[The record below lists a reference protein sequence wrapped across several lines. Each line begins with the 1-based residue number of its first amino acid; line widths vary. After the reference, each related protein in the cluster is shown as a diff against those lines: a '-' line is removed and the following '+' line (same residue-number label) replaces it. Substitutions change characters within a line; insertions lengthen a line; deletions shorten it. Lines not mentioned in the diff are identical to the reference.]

1 MQACQFPKQI
11 SWRSATGATEVVR
24 PNCQSQS
31 IISRSPPA
39 HIALRSWRVAV
50 VLLFALMFATFQ
62 SVQAKSYGD
71 IEQQRIE
78 KTFAAVDSVSEPQGE
93 FKVRTLSSGDEV
105 LGYVFQ
111 SQDVVDIPAYSGK
124 PINMQVILD
133 TAGVIQDAYV
143 LEHHEPIL
151 LVGIPE
157 AKLHAFNAKYKGI
170 KVNQRVVVGRSSDPD
185 AVTVDAVTGA
195 TVTVMVVNEVVMRS
209 AHAVAVSLGLVEDN
223 AGLAQKPATVR
234 KDIYQVADWAQL
246 TGNGAIRRL
255 HLTHGQIDE
264 AFKGSE
270 AEGFDQAAADQV
282 DDTFIDLYTAHLNP
296 PTIGRNLLGDNQYRF
311 LMKDLKP
318 GEHAIAVLG
327 SGAYSF
333 KGSGYV
339 RGGIFDRVQLRQFG
353 KTISFHDRDFE
364 RLSDVY
370 AEGMP
375 DFREMAIFIVREPAS
390 FDPGSPWA
398 LELLVKRQTGPIS
411 GIFSSFELPYQ
422 MPEEYLERPQPTAAE
437 LAAIEEANRPLWLN
451 IWYQKS
457 FQIGVISLA
466 LLLLTVILFLQDT
479 FTQRPHFLH
488 WLRRGY
494 LIFTVVFI
502 GWYALGQ
509 LSVVNVL
516 TFVHALVQDF
526 RWELFLTDPII
537 FIIWTFTAAS
547 ILLWGR
553 GVFCGWLCPFGALQE
568 LINEAARK
576 LKIPQYELPFA
587 LHERLW
593 AIKYIILLL
602 LFGLSL
608 ESLATAERFAEVEPF
623 KTAITL
629 KFDRQW
635 WFVLYAVILLVI
647 NIFTRKVYCRYVCPL
662 GAALA
667 IPSKFR
673 LFDWLK
679 RRKECGSPCQL
690 CAKECEIQA
699 IHPDGHINANECH
712 YCLDCQMTY
721 HNDDKCP
728 PLILKQKKRSKKAPV
743 SAELI
748 PVVQVVVPERAL

>member
-1 MQACQFPKQI
+1 
-11 SWRSATGATEVVR
+11 
-24 PNCQSQS
+24 
-31 IISRSPPA
+31 
-39 HIALRSWRVAV
+39 
-50 VLLFALMFATFQ
+50 
-62 SVQAKSYGD
+62 
-71 IEQQRIE
+71 
-78 KTFAAVDSVSEPQGE
+78 
-93 FKVRTLSSGDEV
+93 
-105 LGYVFQ
+105 
-111 SQDVVDIPAYSGK
+111 
-124 PINMQVILD
+124 
-133 TAGVIQDAYV
+133 VIQDAYV

-151 LVGIPE
+151 LIGIPE
-157 AKLHAFNAKYKGI
+157 AKLHAFNAKYQGI

-195 TVTVMVVNEVVMRS
+195 TVTVMVVNEVVMRA
-209 AHAVAVSLGLVEDN
+209 AHKVAVSLDLIEDD

-234 KDIYQVADWAQL
+234 ADLYQPADWTQL

-255 HLTHGQIDE
+255 HLTRGQVDE

-270 AEGFDQAAADQV
+270 AEGVEAAAPEQV
-282 DDTFIDLYTAHLNP
+282 DDTFIDLYTAHLNA
-296 PTIGRNLLGDNQYRF
+296 PTIGRNLLGDNQYRL
-311 LMKDLKP
+311 LMAALKP
-318 GEHAIAVLG
+318 GE
-327 SGAYSF
+327 
-333 KGSGYV
+333 
-339 RGGIFDRVQLRQFG
+339 
-353 KTISFHDRDFE
+353 TISFRDRDFE

-375 DFREMAIFIVREPAS
+375 DFSEMAIFIVRDSSA
-390 FDPGSPWA
+390 FDPGSPWV
-398 LELLVKRQTGPIS
+398 LELLVKRQTGPTS

-437 LAAIEEANRPLWLN
+437 LAAVEEANRPLWLN

-466 LLLLTVILFLQDT
+466 LLLLTVILFLQDK

-679 RRKECGSPCQL
+679 RRKECGNPCQL

-699 IHPDGHINANECH
+699 IHPDGHINHNECH

-728 PLILKQKKRSKKAPV
+728 PLILKQKKRSKQAPV

-748 PVVQVVVPERAL
+748 PVVQVAVPERAL

>member
-1 MQACQFPKQI
+1 MMLKKISTGGGLI
-11 SWRSATGATEVVR
+11 SWRRAGVYLLLLCLALGAE
-24 PNCQSQS
+24 
-31 IISRSPPA
+31 
-39 HIALRSWRVAV
+39 L
-50 VLLFALMFATFQ
+50 
-62 SVQAKSYGD
+62 QAKDYGD
-71 IEQQRIE
+71 IEQQRIAHV
-78 KTFAAVDSVSEPQGE
+78 FPDGVVISEPQGE
-93 FKVRTLSSGDEV
+93 FKVRTLSGPAGV

-111 SQDVVDIPAYSGK
+111 SMDVVNIPAYSGK
-124 PINMQVILD
+124 PVNMQVILD
-133 TAGVIQDAYV
+133 PAGVIQDAYV

-157 AKLHAFNAKYKGI
+157 SKLHDFTAKYQGI
-170 KVNQRVVVGRSSDPD
+170 NVEQRVMVGRSGDPD
-185 AVTVDAVTGA
+185 AVTIDAVSGA
-195 TVTVMVVNEVVMRS
+195 TVTVMVVNEIVMRA
-209 AHAVAVSLGLVEDN
+209 AHKVAVSLDLVKDQ
-223 AGLAQKPATVR
+223 GGVKQKPATVR
-234 KDIYQVADWAQL
+234 EDVYQPADWAHL

-255 HLTHGQIDE
+255 LLTRGQVDK

-270 AEGFDQAAADQV
+270 AEGVDQASPAQV
-282 DDTFIDLYTAHLNP
+282 DDTFIDMFAAHLNP

-311 LMKDLKP
+311 LMAALKP
-318 GEHAIAVLG
+318 GEQAIAVLG
-327 SGAYSF
+327 RGEYSY

-339 RGGIFDRVQLRQFG
+339 RGGIFDRVQVRQFG
-353 KTISFHDRDFE
+353 EVISFRDMDHE

-370 AEGMP
+370 AQGIPEF
-375 DFREMAIFIVREPAS
+375 DEMSIFIVRAES
-390 FDPGSPWA
+390 KFDPGTPWTM
-398 LELLVKRQTGPIS
+398 ELLVRRQTGPIS
-411 GIFSSFELPYQ
+411 SQFTSFELPYQ
-422 MPEEYLERPQPTAAE
+422 LPEEYLDRPLPTAAE
-437 LAAIEEANRPLWLN
+437 LAAAEEASRPMWLN

-457 FQIGVISLA
+457 FQIGVISVA

-479 FTQRPHFLH
+479 LARRPQLLH

-494 LIFTVVFI
+494 LLFTVLFI

-516 TFVHALVQDF
+516 TFVHALIQDF
-526 RWELFLTDPII
+526 RWELFLTDPVI

-576 LKIPQYELPFA
+576 LKIRQFELPFA
-587 LHERLW
+587 VHERLW
-593 AIKYIILLL
+593 AIKYIILLG

-608 ESLATAERFAEVEPF
+608 ESMSAAERFAEVEPF

-635 WFVLYAVILLVI
+635 WFVLYAVLLLVI
-647 NIFTRKVYCRYVCPL
+647 NIFTRKVYCRYICPL

-679 RRKECGSPCQL
+679 RRKECGDPCQL

-699 IHPDGHINANECH
+699 IHPDGRINANECH

-721 HNDDKCP
+721 HNDNKCP
-728 PLILKQKKRSKKAPV
+728 PLILKQKKRNKKVPGN
-743 SAELI
+743 AELI
-748 PVVQVVVPERAL
+748 PVVEIAAPTRTS

>member
-1 MQACQFPKQI
+1 MALQKYSTSNGLF
-11 SWRSATGATEVVR
+11 SWLS
-24 PNCQSQS
+24 
-31 IISRSPPA
+31 
-39 HIALRSWRVAV
+39 VAAW
-50 VLLFALMFATFQ
+50 VLLLCATL
-62 SVQAKSYGD
+62 SSHAQAKGYGA
-71 IEQQRIE
+71 IEQQRIAQV
-78 KTFAAVDSVSEPQGE
+78 FPGDISLSEPQGE
-93 FKVRTLSSGDEV
+93 FKVRTVSGPDGV

-111 SQDVVDIPAYSGK
+111 SIDVVNIPAYSGK
-124 PINMQVILD
+124 PVNMQVILD
-133 TAGVIQDAYV
+133 PAGVIQDAYV

-157 AKLHAFNAKYKGI
+157 TKLHEFTAKYRGI
-170 KVNQRVVVGRSSDPD
+170 STEQRVMVGRSGDPD
-185 AVTVDAVTGA
+185 AVTIDAVSGA
-195 TVTVMVVNEVVMRS
+195 TVTVMVVNEIVMRA
-209 AHAVAVSLGLVEDN
+209 AHKVAVSLALINDQSTIK
-223 AGLAQKPATVR
+223 QKPASVR
-234 KDIYQVADWAQL
+234 ADVYQPADWAQL

-255 HLTHGQIDE
+255 LLTHGQVDS

-270 AEGFDQAAADQV
+270 AEGIDEATPEQAG
-282 DDTFIDLYTAHLNP
+282 DTFIDLFAAHLNP

-311 LMKDLKP
+311 LMEELKP

-327 SGAYSF
+327 RGEYSY

-339 RGGIFDRVQLRQFG
+339 RGGIFDRLQMRQFG
-353 KTISFHDRDFE
+353 EVISFRDMDHQ

-370 AEGMP
+370 AAGMP
-375 DFREMAIFIVREPAS
+375 EFDEMSIFIVRAPSA
-390 FDPGSPWA
+390 FDPGSPWE
-398 LELLVKRQTGPIS
+398 LELLVRRQTGPIS
-411 GIFSSFELPYQ
+411 SQFTSFELPYQ
-422 MPEEYLERPQPTAAE
+422 LPEEYLDRPLPTAAE
-437 LAAIEEANRPLWLN
+437 LAAAEESNRPMWLN

-457 FQIGVISLA
+457 FQIAVISVA
-466 LLLLTVILFLQDT
+466 LLLLTIILFLQDT
-479 FTQRPHFLH
+479 LARRPQLLH

-494 LIFTVVFI
+494 LLFTVLFI

-516 TFVHALVQDF
+516 TFVHALIQDF
-526 RWELFLTDPII
+526 RWELFLTDPVI

-576 LKIPQYELPFA
+576 LKIRQFELPFA
-587 LHERLW
+587 VHERLW
-593 AIKYIILLL
+593 AIKYIILLA

-608 ESLATAERFAEVEPF
+608 ESMATAERFAEVEPF

-647 NIFTRKVYCRYVCPL
+647 NIFTRKVYCRYICPL

-679 RRKECGSPCQL
+679 RRKECGDPCQL

-721 HNDDKCP
+721 HNDNKCP
-728 PLILKQKKRSKKAPV
+728 PLILKQKKRNKKAPA

-748 PVVQVVVPERAL
+748 PVVEVAAPTRPL